1 MAAGGPWRAAR
12 IPRRSPERG
21 REAGMRMCI
30 AMAVVGL
37 LVLAVP
43 ATGQLYLEFG
53 AAPVRDPI
61 PPDGSPWHE
70 LFPNFCI
77 MHTQTGYGDNGD
89 GVVSVCDMIY
99 IDGQP
104 HHIIWTGPTYYLY
117 GDTGP
122 AFYEPTGEPGGIPI
136 GQTWH
141 EVAPNFCVEH
151 TVIEW
156 EDADGDGEVS
166 HCDIIQFEDGS
177 AWHVEE
183 IRLDITVVPGSPVE
197 ESTWGKIKAVFGF

>member
-1 MAAGGPWRAAR
+1 
-12 IPRRSPERG
+12 
-21 REAGMRMCI
+21 MRMCI

-99 IDGQP
+99 IGGQP
-104 HHIIWTGPTYYLY
+104 YHIIWTGPTYYLRHE
-117 GDTGP
+117 GTGEP
-122 AFYEPTGEPGGIPI
+122 RFTEPTVTDPGGNPTGEI
-136 GQTWH
+136 WH
-141 EVAPNFCVEH
+141 EVAPNFCD
-151 TVIEW
+151 EW
-156 EDADGDGEVS
+156 EIEDWEDNGDGIVS
-166 HCDIIQFEDGS
+166 QCDLVWIGGE
-177 AWHVEE
+177 AWHIDHV
-183 IRLDITVVPGSPVE
+183 RLDITVVPGSPVE
-197 ESTWGKIKAVFGF
+197 ESTWGQIKAVVGF